1 MMPRG
6 TEWSGRRSGWQAC
19 ALALAATL
27 AVPVAD
33 VLAATG
39 EATPAAAA
47 AVGAALSRPAVIVQ
61 APQRAVL
68 LAAARAGTRTLV
80 VGERG
85 IIALSDDD
93 GRSWRQASVPT
104 SVTLTAVRFADAQR
118 GWVVGHGGTV
128 LATED
133 GGQHWTRQLDGRV
146 AAQRVLE
153 AARAAG
159 DAKAIAEAERLAAE
173 GADKPLLDLL
183 LLGGQRL
190 LVVGAYGL
198 ALASEDGGRSWQSWM
213 PRLPNPKG
221 LHLYAA
227 RQHGQTLLLAGEQG
241 LVLLSTDGGQSFLP
255 LATPYK
261 GSFFSA
267 ELLNERELVLAGLRG
282 NMLRSSDGGASW
294 SSIASPMPASITAT
308 TLGPDGRLLA
318 ANQAGFVMSLQGE
331 RLVPIH
337 PAPLPPVN
345 GLLAAAGGPPLALTV
360 QGVLSPGAEPGPKK

>member
-1 MMPRG
+1 MRLFELGALLLAVMAAWPA
-6 TEWSGRRSGWQAC
+6 TQ
-19 ALALAATL
+19 ALAQPGGARRGQGAVVDAT
-27 AVPVAD
+27 V
-33 VLAATG
+33 
-39 EATPAAAA
+39 AAAMDRA
-47 AVGAALSRPAVIVQ
+47 AVSVQ
-61 APQRAVL
+61 APERAVL
-68 LAAARAGTRTLV
+68 LAADRAGTRTLA

-93 GRSWRQASVPT
+93 GRHWRQASVPT
-104 SVTLTAVRFADAQR
+104 SVTLTAVRFADAQH
-118 GWVVGHGGTV
+118 GWAVGHSGVV

-133 GGQHWTRQLDGRV
+133 GGQHWTRRLDGRT

-153 AARAAG
+153 AARVAG
-159 DAKAIAEAERLAAE
+159 DAKAITEAERLAAE

-227 RQHGQTLLLAGEQG
+227 RQHGQTVLLAGEQG
-241 LVLLSTDGGQSFLP
+241 LVLLSTDGGQSFRP
-255 LATPYK
+255 LDPPYK

-267 ELLNERELVLAGLRG
+267 ELPSEREIVLAGLRG

-294 SSIASPMPASITAT
+294 SNIASPMPASITAT
-308 TLGPDGRLLA
+308 ALGADGRLLA
-318 ANQAGFVMSLQGE
+318 ANQAGFVMSLQGD
-331 RLVPIH
+331 RLVPTH
-337 PAPLPPVN
+337 PAPLPPIN
-345 GLLAAAGGPPLALTV
+345 ALLTRAGAPLLAFTV
-360 QGVLSPGAEPGPKK
+360 QGVMSPGADPGPKK